1 MRRLANQKG
10 FTLVEIAIV
19 LVIIGLILG
28 AVLKGQGMIQNS
40 KIKSVIRLADELR
53 AAAYSYQDR
62 YKYLPGDDP
71 QASTKLGG
79 GATNGDGNGN
89 ITGGE
94 IGQFFLHLSLAGL
107 ISGSYTGTNY
117 PTHAFGDNVYVQW
130 ATAQGR
136 TTHWVTYEGMNGS
149 TAQIIDYQIDD
160 GVYTTGSVRGS
171 AAYTSNS
178 ITMYIE
184 F

>member
-1 MRRLANQKG
+1 MRRINNQKG

-40 KIKSVIRLADELR
+40 KIKGTVRLADELR

-71 QASTKLGG
+71 AAATKLGG
-79 GATNGDGNGN
+79 GTNGNGDGN
-89 ITGGE
+89 ITGTE

-107 ISGSYTGTNY
+107 ISGNYTGTNY
-117 PTHAFGDNVYVQW
+117 PTHPFGDNVSVQW
-130 ATAQGR
+130 ATVQGR
-136 TTHWVTYEGMNGS
+136 TTHWITYEGINGNI
-149 TAQIIDYQIDD
+149 AQIIDYQIDD
-160 GVYTTGSVRGS
+160 GTYTTGSVRGS
-171 AAYTSNS
+171 AAYTTNS